1 MLNIGNII
9 GKFIKNSSQRE
20 LDSLNLIVKR
30 INELEP
36 KIKEM
41 SDESFPDKTKE
52 LKSKFENGAK
62 LEDLIPE
69 AFACVREAAR
79 RTLGERHYDV
89 QLMGGIILH
98 QGKISEMIASF

>member
-41 SDESFPDKTKE
+41 SDESFPNKTKE
-52 LKSKFENGAK
+52 LK
-62 LEDLIPE
+62 I
-69 AFACVREAAR
+69 
-79 RTLGERHYDV
+79 
-89 QLMGGIILH
+89 
-98 QGKISEMIASF
+98 